1 MSLCPVEEHQVLGS
15 AMLNTGG
22 PKSHNMNS
30 DIIPVLIAE
39 DHSIKHRIMEDIS
52 IEQRKSFLNREKGLE
67 LRAIY
72 KILSF
77 SPDYVTTKLS
87 SRISL
92 FSTF

>member
-1 MSLCPVEEHQVLGS
+1 
-15 AMLNTGG
+15 
-22 PKSHNMNS
+22 MNS

-39 DHSIKHRIMEDIS
+39 DHNIKHRIMEDIS

-67 LRAIY
+67 LQAIH

-77 SPDYVTTKLS
+77 SPDYVTTKLG

>member
-1 MSLCPVEEHQVLGS
+1 
-15 AMLNTGG
+15 
-22 PKSHNMNS
+22 MNS

-52 IEQRKSFLNREKGLE
+52 IEQKKSFLNRETGLE
-67 LRAIY
+67 LQTIY

>member
-22 PKSHNMNS
+22 PCKGHNINS

-52 IEQRKSFLNREKGLE
+52 IEQKNPFL
-67 LRAIY
+67 
-72 KILSF
+72 
-77 SPDYVTTKLS
+77 
-87 SRISL
+87 
-92 FSTF
+92 

>member
-1 MSLCPVEEHQVLGS
+1 
-15 AMLNTGG
+15 
-22 PKSHNMNS
+22 MNS
-30 DIIPVLIAE
+30 DIILVLIAE
-39 DHSIKHRIMEDIS
+39 DHSITHRIMEDIS
-52 IEQRKSFLNREKGLE
+52 IEQKKSFLNREKGLE
-67 LRAIY
+67 LQAIY

>member
-1 MSLCPVEEHQVLGS
+1 
-15 AMLNTGG
+15 
-22 PKSHNMNS
+22 MNS

-52 IEQRKSFLNREKGLE
+52 IEQKKSFLNRETGLE
-67 LRAIY
+67 LQAIY